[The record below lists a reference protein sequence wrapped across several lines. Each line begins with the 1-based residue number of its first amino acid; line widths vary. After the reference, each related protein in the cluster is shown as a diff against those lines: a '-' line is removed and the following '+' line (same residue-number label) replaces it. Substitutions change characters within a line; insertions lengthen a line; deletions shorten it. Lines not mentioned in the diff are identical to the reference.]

1 MVLYN
6 MINIWN
12 HAQPDLFAMTVWVI
26 WNQRNQIWHRIPSC
40 NTDQLAQVAIERL
53 NEFVAGLPPTNP
65 APQVQGSMEATPYW
79 YVQTAVF
86 KQENKS
92 GVGIAIRDCKG
103 EHYKKLYYCG
113 GPKLP
118 QKPIKALLKVHLTFS
133 GRCYCGSTSRHYC
146 GATIDL
152 LWQEQKASQ

>member
-12 HAQPDLFAMTVWVI
+12 HAQRDLFAMTVWMI

-65 APQVQGSMEATPYW
+65 APQKSKVVWKPPPTGMFKLNFDG
-79 YVQTAVF
+79 AVF

-92 GVGIAIRDCKG
+92 GVGVAIRDCKG
-103 EHYKKLYYCG
+103 LA
-113 GPKLP
+113 L
-118 QKPIKALLKVHLTFS
+118 QKTVLLRWVKITAKTQKSTAKGTF
-133 GRCYCGSTSRHYC
+133 
-146 GATIDL
+146 DL
-152 LWQEQKASQ
+152 

>member
-1 MVLYN
+1 

-12 HAQPDLFAMTVWVI
+12 HAQPDLFAMTVWMI

-65 APQVQGSMEATPYW
+65 APQKSKVVWKPPPTGMFKLNFDG
-79 YVQTAVF
+79 AVF

-92 GVGIAIRDCKG
+92 GVGVAIRDCKG
-103 EHYKKLYYCG
+103 LA
-113 GPKLP
+113 L
-118 QKPIKALLKVHLTFS
+118 QKTVLLRWVKITAKTQKSTAKVTF
-133 GRCYCGSTSRHYC
+133 
-146 GATIDL
+146 DL
-152 LWQEQKASQ
+152 

>member
-12 HAQPDLFAMTVWVI
+12 HAQRDLFAMTVWMI

-65 APQVQGSMEATPYW
+65 APQKSKVVWKPPPTGMFKLNFDG
-79 YVQTAVF
+79 AVF

-92 GVGIAIRDCKG
+92 SVGIAIWDCKG
-103 EHYKKLYYCG
+103 LA
-113 GPKLP
+113 L
-118 QKPIKALLKVHLTFS
+118 QKTVLLRWVKITAKTQKSTAKGTF
-133 GRCYCGSTSRHYC
+133 
-146 GATIDL
+146 DL
-152 LWQEQKASQ
+152 